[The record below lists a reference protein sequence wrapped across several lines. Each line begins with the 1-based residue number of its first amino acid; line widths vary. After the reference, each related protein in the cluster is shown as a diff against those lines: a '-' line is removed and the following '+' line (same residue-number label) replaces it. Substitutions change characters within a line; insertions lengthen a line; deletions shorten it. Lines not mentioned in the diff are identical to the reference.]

1 MKKNT
6 KIELWEVWN
15 EYVAE
20 SVFVDHKPTEEELKE
35 IIENEQWLDED
46 WLRNDKCAMD
56 RLIREYIRVEKMKV
70 YTNK

>member
-1 MKKNT
+1 
-6 KIELWEVWN
+6 LWEVWN

-46 WLRNDKCAMD
+46 WLRNDKCTMD